1 MQKRSAVVTVYTIEV
16 VTTVPSAARL
26 WSLAQVSKQ
35 RTEKFTVNLATPN
48 NSGSSELLC
57 STAAAEMK
65 KI

>member
-26 WSLAQVSKQ
+26 WSLAQGWRQ

-48 NSGSSELLC
+48 NSASSDLLC